1 MSRANI
7 KQPKQKVKTVVKNVV
22 KIIEKEPERVIIDNT
37 ELLSEI
43 EFLKSQLETN
53 NEILD
58 ENFKLSHQQE
68 DRISELREKNKILS
82 KKMIEKD
89 KIEIDKKT
97 DEIEEII
104 EKAEIT
110 LKKITK
116 PVTRR
121 EIIKPI
127 VKPIVK
133 PIKPLVKPLVRK
145 SSSIVLKASAK

>member
-1 MSRANI
+1 MYKTMSRVNI

-89 KIEIDKKT
+89 KIEIDKKA

-104 EKAEIT
+104 EKSEQM

-116 PVTRR
+116 PK
-121 EIIKPI
+121 I
-127 VKPIVK
+127 
-133 PIKPLVKPLVRK
+133 IKPLVKPVIQPVRKIQPLVRK
-145 SSSIVLKASAK
+145 SVPTIIKKT

>member
-1 MSRANI
+1 MYKTMSKANI
-7 KQPKQKVKTVVKNVV
+7 KPKAKAKPIIKKVVQIVETKIDPDEELKN
-22 KIIEKEPERVIIDNT
+22 
-37 ELLSEI
+37 EI

-82 KKMIEKD
+82 KRMIEKD
-89 KIEIDKKT
+89 KIEINKKA

-116 PVTRR
+116 PQVIKPMIKPVVKVPVKPVKR
-121 EIIKPI
+121 EI
-127 VKPIVK
+127 
-133 PIKPLVKPLVRK
+133 KPLVRK
-145 SSSIVLKASAK
+145 SSSLALKPK